1 MSNPP
6 QPTGFSISATAIR
19 RHIGTLML
27 TIAIFVMGAF
37 YISRLQVDLLPS
49 IVYPRIGVQVNIP
62 GITPEVAITEVT
74 KPLEESLAVTEGVN
88 QLFSRTR
95 EGQVRVDLFFE
106 AGSDVN
112 QALNDTVAS
121 FNRGRSRLPEDIE
134 DARIFKFDPSQ
145 FPIYEFALTS
155 PSLSLAQ
162 LRLFADEE
170 LGRELSIVP
179 GVAGVD
185 VVGGV
190 REEVQVN
197 LNLQRL
203 QSLGINVDDVLSAL
217 RDRNI
222 DISGGRL
229 RDGSVEPLTRAVGKF
244 QDAKEIANLSFTV
257 RSAATSAAITDGS
270 GTANRQV
277 YLRDFA
283 EVIDGTEEQ
292 RVFTALNGQP
302 AVRLLITKQPDAN
315 TIEVVDRVKEKI
327 DALKSSG
334 LIPSDAEVTATIDES
349 RLIRASVANVTSSG
363 VIGAG
368 LAAIAVFL
376 FLGSL
381 RQTLIIT
388 LAIPLASLAAV
399 ICMGIFG
406 FSLNLFSLG
415 GLALGV
421 GIVVDNSI
429 VMLENITIG
438 IEKLKKQHKLAK
450 LTNRDDQGDQQY
462 GEEYGDHQSNPD
474 NQRPLTANDVI
485 LQSQNS
491 STEVESALIA
501 STSTNL
507 VVIFPFLL
515 LGGFLALLFNQL
527 ILTISFAVVAS
538 IAVAVTVV
546 PMMASRLLAIPWS
559 SNLNQT
565 WFMLEFERR
574 FAAATLSY
582 AGLLARIVQYRLLVI
597 VAMFTVLGGGGALM
611 AAQLPQEIIPQVR
624 TGDVSVNAQFPPGTT
639 LAQNIEVMEM
649 IDEILLKQPET
660 AYSFT
665 TLGGGSFGSNVTANP
680 LRSGSTITLK
690 PNADLTGFVSRVNRE
705 IARLNLAGVRVRVN
719 PGQVRGIIV
728 NNSPVP
734 RTDIDVVLQGSNPE
748 VLAQAGAEVLSALE
762 KNVKGAN
769 FRPDVDD
776 RQPEVQII
784 PDWERVQALGLS
796 TQSIGSTLQAAI
808 TGSVPTQLQRG
819 DRLIDV
825 RVQID
830 PTQRQNAS
838 QLQQVPLFVSN
849 NRPIRLADVATLKEG
864 RAPGEIQRIN
874 QRQVFL
880 LLGSIERGAS
890 LSDALK
896 QTETTIASLSLPEG
910 VAVLPSSAKEA
921 NENLS
926 KSFGVLG
933 VLAAFLVFVVM
944 AVQYNSL
951 LDPLVIMLTIPLAL
965 AGGIVGLFVTKQSI
979 NVMVVIGV
987 ILLIGIVVNNAIV
1000 LVELANQVREE
1011 QKCSRLQ
1018 AILQAAPTRL
1028 RPILMTTITTVVGAF
1043 PLALGMGDGGE
1054 FLQPLGIVIFS
1065 GLALATLLTLF
1076 LIPCSYVLIHE
1087 LNWTNIGKRFGLK
1100 SSKANKAKAQG
1111 SRK

>member
-1 MSNPP
+1 MNAPNSPIPKPP
-6 QPTGFSISATAIR
+6 GFSVSSIAIR

-27 TIAIFVMGAF
+27 TLAIFVMGAF

-74 KPLEESLAVTEGVN
+74 KPLEEALALTEGVN

-95 EGQVRVDLFFE
+95 EGQVRVDLFFQ

-121 FNRGRSRLPEDIE
+121 FNRGRSQLPDNIE

-155 PSLSLAQ
+155 PSRSLSD

-170 LGRELSIVP
+170 LSRELSIVP

-190 REEVQVN
+190 REEIQVN
-197 LNLQRL
+197 LDLQRL
-203 QSLGINVDDVLSAL
+203 QSVGVNISDVLSAL
-217 RDRNI
+217 RDRNV
-222 DISGGRL
+222 DVSGGRL
-229 RDGSVEPLTRAVGKF
+229 RDGAVEPLTRAIGKF
-244 QDAKEIANLSFTV
+244 SNVKELEGLSFIARSSNTSSSNSSNSSSNTNTATV
-257 RSAATSAAITDGS
+257 PK
-270 GTANRQV
+270 QV

-283 EVIDGTEEQ
+283 DIIDGAEEQ
-292 RVFTALNGQP
+292 RIFTTLNGQE
-302 AVRLLITKQPDAN
+302 AVRLLVTKQPDAN
-315 TIEVVDRVKEKI
+315 TIEVIDRVKAKI
-327 DALKSSG
+327 QTLQSSG
-334 LIPSDAEVTATIDES
+334 LIPNDAELTATLDES
-349 RLIRASVANVTSSG
+349 KLIRASVANVTSSG
-363 VIGAG
+363 IFGAG

-388 LAIPLASLAAV
+388 LAIPLATLAAI

-438 IEKLKKQHKLAK
+438 IEKIRKRKG
-450 LTNRDDQGDQQY
+450 DDPNFN
-462 GEEYGDHQSNPD
+462 EIIN
-474 NQRPLTANDVI
+474 
-485 LQSQNS
+485 QSQAS
-491 STEVESALIA
+491 STEIESALIA

-515 LGGFLALLFNQL
+515 LGGFLSLLFNQL
-527 ILTISFAVVAS
+527 ILTISFAVLAS
-538 IAVAVTVV
+538 IAIAVTVV
-546 PMMASRLLAIPWS
+546 PMLASRLLAIPWS
-559 SNLNQT
+559 SRLNET
-565 WFMLEFERR
+565 RFMRGFERR
-574 FAAATLSY
+574 FSAATLRY
-582 AGLLARIVQYRLLVI
+582 AGFLARIVQYRLLVVI
-597 VAMFTVLGGGGALM
+597 GLFVLLGGTGFLM
-611 AAQLPQEIIPQVR
+611 GRQLPQEIIPQVK
-624 TGDVSVNAQFPPGTT
+624 TGDVNLNAQFPASTT
-639 LAQNIEVMEM
+639 LAENQKVMKLV
-649 IDEILLKQPET
+649 DEILIKQPET
-660 AYSFT
+660 AYAFT
-665 TLGGGSFGSNVTANP
+665 TVGGGSFGNNVTSNP

-690 PNADLTGFVSRVNRE
+690 PNADLVGFVSRVNQE
-705 IARLNLAGVRVRVN
+705 IGRLNLAGVRIRVN

-734 RTDIDVVLQGSNPE
+734 RTDIDVVLQGSSPE
-748 VLAQAGAEVLSALE
+748 LLAQAGTDVLSALE
-762 KNVKGAN
+762 KSVKGAN
-769 FRPDVDD
+769 FRPDTDA

-784 PDWERVQALGLS
+784 PDWERLQALGLS
-796 TQSIGSTLQAAI
+796 TQAIGSTLQTAI

-825 RVQID
+825 RVQLD
-830 PTQRQNAS
+830 PTLRKNAS

-849 NRPIRLADVATLKEG
+849 NRPVRLADVSKIQEG

-874 QRQVFL
+874 QRQVYL
-880 LLGSIERGAS
+880 LLGSLERGAS

-896 QTETTIASLSLPEG
+896 QTEQAIASIDLPDG
-910 VAVLPSSAKEA
+910 VTVLPSTAKEA
-921 NENLS
+921 NDNLAGA
-926 KSFGVLG
+926 FGVLG
-933 VLAAFLVFVVM
+933 VLASFLVFVVM

-965 AGGIVGLFVTKQSI
+965 AGGIVGLYVTNSSI

-1000 LVELANQVREE
+1000 LVELANQLREE
-1011 QKCSRLQ
+1011 QKCSRIQ
-1018 AILQAAPTRL
+1018 AMLQAAPTRL

-1043 PLALGMGDGGE
+1043 PLALGSGDGGE

-1065 GLALATLLTLF
+1065 GLALATILTLF

-1087 LNWTNIGKRFGLK
+1087 LSW
-1100 SSKANKAKAQG
+1100 AKV
-1111 SRK
+1111 RKLVPAKLR

>member
-1 MSNPP
+1 MSASDSPSP
-6 QPTGFSISATAIR
+6 KPTGFSISATAIR

-37 YISRLQVDLLPS
+37 YVTRLQVDLLPS

-145 FPIYEFALTS
+145 FPVYEFALTS
-155 PSLSLAQ
+155 PSLSLPE

-170 LGRELSIVP
+170 LARELSIVP
-179 GVAGVD
+179 GVAGID

-197 LNLQRL
+197 LDLQRL
-203 QSLGINVDDVLSAL
+203 QSVGVNVNDVLNAL

-229 RDGSVEPLTRAVGKF
+229 RDGSIEPLTRAIGKF
-244 QDAKEIANLSFTV
+244 RDVSELENLSFIV
-257 RSAATSAAITDGS
+257 RSGNASP
-270 GTANRQV
+270 TAQPQQV

-283 EVIDGTEEQ
+283 NIIDGTEEQ
-292 RVFTALNGQP
+292 RVFTTLNGQP
-302 AVRLLITKQPDAN
+302 AVRLLVTKQPDAN

-327 DALKSSG
+327 QALQTSG
-334 LIPSDAEVTATIDES
+334 LIPSDAELTATIDES

-363 VIGAG
+363 IIGAG

-381 RQTLIIT
+381 RQTLIIS
-388 LAIPLASLAAV
+388 LAIPLATLAAV

-438 IEKLKKQHKLAK
+438 LEKIRRRKG
-450 LTNRDDQGDQQY
+450 GDP
-462 GEEYGDHQSNPD
+462 EFAEIIN
-474 NQRPLTANDVI
+474 
-485 LQSQNS
+485 QSQVS
-491 STEVESALIA
+491 STEIESALIA

-515 LGGFLALLFNQL
+515 LGGFLSLLFNQL
-527 ILTISFAVVAS
+527 ILTISFSVLAS
-538 IAVAVTVV
+538 IAIAITVV
-546 PMMASRLLAIPWS
+546 PMLASRLLAIPWS
-559 SNLNQT
+559 SRLNET
-565 WFMLEFERR
+565 WFMRGFENR
-574 FAAATLSY
+574 FAAATLGYSRF
-582 AGLLARIVQYRLLVI
+582 LARIVHYRLLVVI
-597 VAMFTVLGGGGALM
+597 TIFAVLGGGGLVM
-611 AAQLPQEIIPQVR
+611 AQQLPQEIIPQVR
-624 TGDVSVNAQFPPGTT
+624 TGDASVNVQFPAGTT
-639 LAQNIEVMEM
+639 LAQNIRVMEM
-649 IDEILLKQPET
+649 VDEILRKQPET
-660 AYSFT
+660 AYSFAT
-665 TLGGGSFGSNVTANP
+665 IGGGSFGNNVTSNP

-690 PNADLTGFVSRVNRE
+690 PNTDIAAFVSRVNQE
-705 IARLNLAGVRVRVN
+705 IGKLNLAGVRVRVN

-734 RTDIDVVLQGSNPE
+734 RTDIDVVLQGTNPE
-748 VLAQAGAEVLSALE
+748 VLAQAGTEILSALE

-769 FRPDVDD
+769 FRPDTDA
-776 RQPEVQII
+776 RQPEVQIV
-784 PDWERVQALGLS
+784 PDWERLQALGLS
-796 TQSIGSTLQAAI
+796 TQSIGSTLQTAI

-825 RVQID
+825 RVQVD
-830 PTQRQNAS
+830 PALRQNSS

-849 NRPIRLADVATLKEG
+849 NRPVRLADVSTIREG
-864 RAPGEIQRIN
+864 LAPGEIQRIN
-874 QRQVFL
+874 QRQVYL

-890 LSDALK
+890 LSDAIR
-896 QTETTIASLSLPEG
+896 QTEETIAAIDLPEG
-910 VAVLPSSAKEA
+910 VTVLPSSAKEA

-926 KSFGVLG
+926 KSFGLLG

-965 AGGIVGLFVTKQSI
+965 AGGIVGLYVTGSSI

-1000 LVELANQVREE
+1000 LVELANQIREE
-1011 QKCSRLQ
+1011 QRCSRIQ
-1018 AILQAAPTRL
+1018 AMLQAAPTRL

-1043 PLALGMGDGGE
+1043 PLALGGGDGGE

-1076 LIPCSYVLIHE
+1076 LIPCSYVLLHE
-1087 LNWTNIGKRFGLK
+1087 FSWKKVSQLVPIKA
-1100 SSKANKAKAQG
+1100 SKT
-1111 SRK
+1111 

>member
-1 MSNPP
+1 MNAPNSPIP
-6 QPTGFSISATAIR
+6 KPTGFSISALAIR

-27 TIAIFVMGAF
+27 TLAIFVMGAF

-49 IVYPRIGVQVNIP
+49 IVYPRIGVQVNVP

-74 KPLEESLAVTEGVN
+74 KPLEEALALTEGVN

-95 EGQVRVDLFFE
+95 EGQVRVDLFFQ

-121 FNRGRSRLPEDIE
+121 FNRGRSQLPENIE

-155 PSLSLAQ
+155 PSRSLSD

-170 LGRELSIVP
+170 LSRELSIVP

-190 REEVQVN
+190 KEEIQVN
-197 LNLQRL
+197 LDLQRL
-203 QSLGINVDDVLSAL
+203 QSIGVNISDVLNAL
-217 RDRNI
+217 RDRNV
-222 DISGGRL
+222 DVSGGRL
-229 RDGSVEPLTRAVGKF
+229 RDGSVERLTRAIGKF
-244 QDAKEIANLSFTV
+244 SNVKELEGLSFIA
-257 RSAATSAAITDGS
+257 RSSNTNSNSSSNTASNSSSNTAI
-270 GTANRQV
+270 APKQV

-283 EVIDGTEEQ
+283 EIIDGSEEQ
-292 RVFTALNGQP
+292 RIFTTLNGQE
-302 AVRLLITKQPDAN
+302 AVRLVVTKQPDAN
-315 TIEVVDRVKEKI
+315 TIEVIDRLKAKI
-327 DALKSSG
+327 ETLKSSG
-334 LIPSDAEVTATIDES
+334 LIPNDAELTATLDES
-349 RLIRASVANVTSSG
+349 KLIKASVANVTSSG
-363 VIGAG
+363 IFGAG

-381 RQTLIIT
+381 RQTLIIS
-388 LAIPLASLAAV
+388 LAIPLATLAAI

-438 IEKLKKQHKLAK
+438 VDKIRKRKG
-450 LTNRDDQGDQQY
+450 DD
-462 GEEYGDHQSNPD
+462 PD
-474 NQRPLTANDVI
+474 FNEIIN
-485 LQSQNS
+485 QSQAS
-491 STEVESALIA
+491 STEIESALIA

-515 LGGFLALLFNQL
+515 LGGFLSLLFNQL
-527 ILTISFAVVAS
+527 ILTISFAVLAS
-538 IAVAVTVV
+538 IAIAVTVV
-546 PMMASRLLAIPWS
+546 PMMASRLLAIRWS
-559 SNLNQT
+559 SRLNET
-565 WFMLEFERR
+565 RFMRGFERR
-574 FAAATLSY
+574 FAAATLRY
-582 AGLLARIVQYRLLVI
+582 AGFLTRIVRYRLFVVI
-597 VAMFTVLGGGGALM
+597 GLFVVLGGSGFLM
-611 AAQLPQEIIPQVR
+611 ARQLPQEIIPQVK
-624 TGDVSVNAQFPPGTT
+624 TGDVSLNAQFPASTT
-639 LAQNIEVMEM
+639 LAENQKIMKIV
-649 IDEILLKQPET
+649 DEILIKQPET
-660 AYSFT
+660 DYAFT
-665 TLGGGSFGSNVTANP
+665 TIGGGSFGNNVTSNP

-690 PNADLTGFVSRVNRE
+690 PNADLAGFVSRVNQE
-705 IARLNLAGVRVRVN
+705 IGGLNLAGVRIRVN

-734 RTDIDVVLQGSNPE
+734 RTDIDVILQGSNPE
-748 VLAQAGAEVLSALE
+748 LLAQAGAEILSALE
-762 KNVKGAN
+762 KSVKGAN
-769 FRPDVDD
+769 FRPDIDA
-776 RQPEVQII
+776 RQPEIQIV
-784 PDWERVQALGLS
+784 PDWERLQALGLS
-796 TQSIGSTLQAAI
+796 TQAIGSTLQTAI

-819 DRLIDV
+819 DRLVDV
-825 RVQID
+825 RVQLD
-830 PTQRQNAS
+830 PSLRKNAS

-849 NRPIRLADVATLKEG
+849 NRPVRLADVSTIQEG

-874 QRQVFL
+874 QRQVYL
-880 LLGSIERGAS
+880 VLGSLERGAS

-896 QTETTIASLSLPEG
+896 QTEQAIASIKLPDG
-910 VAVLPSSAKEA
+910 VTVLPSSAKEA
-921 NENLS
+921 NDNLAGA
-926 KSFGVLG
+926 FGTLG
-933 VLAAFLVFVVM
+933 LLASFLVFVVM

-965 AGGIVGLFVTKQSI
+965 AGGIVGLYVTNSSI

-1000 LVELANQVREE
+1000 LVELANQLREE
-1011 QKCSRLQ
+1011 QQCSRIK
-1018 AILQAAPTRL
+1018 AMLQAAPTRL

-1043 PLALGMGDGGE
+1043 PLALGSGDGGE

-1065 GLALATLLTLF
+1065 GLALATILTLF

-1087 LNWTNIGKRFGLK
+1087 FSWAKVRKLVPVKV
-1100 SSKANKAKAQG
+1100 SSKN
-1111 SRK
+1111 

>member
-1 MSNPP
+1 MSNQNSSSPK
-6 QPTGFSISATAIR
+6 PTGFSISATAIR

-37 YISRLQVDLLPS
+37 YIGRLQVDLLPS
-49 IVYPRIGVQVNIP
+49 IVYPRIGVQIDVP
-62 GITPEVAITEVT
+62 GVSPEVAITEVT
-74 KPLEESLAVTEGVN
+74 KPLEESLALTEGVN

-106 AGSDVN
+106 AGSDVD
-112 QALNDTVAS
+112 QALNDAVAS
-121 FNRGRSRLPEDIE
+121 FNRGRSRLPDVVENE
-134 DARIFKFDPSQ
+134 RIFKFDPSQ

-155 PSLSLAQ
+155 PSLSLPE

-170 LGRELSIVP
+170 LGRELAIVP

-197 LNLQRL
+197 LDLPRL
-203 QSLGINVDDVLSAL
+203 QSAGVSVNEVLNAL

-229 RDGSVEPLTRAVGKF
+229 RNGTVEPLTRAIGKF
-244 QDAKEIANLSFTV
+244 KNAQELENLSFV
-257 RSAATSAAITDGS
+257 VGNPSATTPS
-270 GTANRQV
+270 RQV

-283 EVIDGTEEQ
+283 EIIDSTEEQ
-292 RVFTALNGQP
+292 RVFTTLNGQE

-327 DALKSSG
+327 ATLQENG

-349 RLIRASVANVTSSG
+349 RLIRASVANVAWSG
-363 VIGAG
+363 IIGSG

-381 RQTLIIT
+381 RQTLIIS
-388 LAIPLASLAAV
+388 LAIPLATLAAV

-438 IEKLKKQHKLAK
+438 IAK
-450 LTNRDDQGDQQY
+450 IRKRNAGEAGFDDII
-462 GEEYGDHQSNPD
+462 N
-474 NQRPLTANDVI
+474 
-485 LQSQNS
+485 QSQAS
-491 STEVESALIA
+491 SAEIESALIA

-515 LGGFLALLFNQL
+515 LGGFLSLLFNQL
-527 ILTISFAVVAS
+527 ILTISFAVLAS
-538 IAVAVTVV
+538 IVIAVTVV

-559 SNLNQT
+559 SRLNES
-565 WFMLEFERR
+565 WFMVGFERR
-574 FAAATLSY
+574 FAAATLGY
-582 AGLLARIVQYRLLVI
+582 AGFLARIVHYRLLVI
-597 VAMFTVLGGGGALM
+597 IALFAILGGGGFLM
-611 AAQLPQEIIPQVR
+611 ARQLPQEIIPQVK
-624 TGDVSVNAQFPPGTT
+624 TGDVNVNAQFPAGTT
-639 LAQNIEVMEM
+639 LAENIKVMALV
-649 IDEILLKQPET
+649 DEILIKQPET
-660 AYSFT
+660 AYSFAT
-665 TLGGGSFGSNVTANP
+665 IGGGSFGNNVTSNP
-680 LRSGSTITLK
+680 LRSGSTVTLK

-705 IARLNLAGVRVRVN
+705 IAKLNLAGVRVRVN

-734 RTDIDVVLQGSNPE
+734 RTDIDVVLQGNNPD
-748 VLAQAGAEVLSALE
+748 LLTQAGTEILSALE
-762 KNVKGAN
+762 KSVKGAT
-769 FRPDVDD
+769 FRPDTDA
-776 RQPEVQII
+776 RQPEIQII
-784 PDWERVQALGLS
+784 PDWERLQALGLS
-796 TQSIGSTLQAAI
+796 TQAIGSTLQTAI

-819 DRLIDV
+819 DRLVDV
-825 RVQID
+825 RVQLD
-830 PTQRQNAS
+830 PALRQNSS

-849 NRPIRLADVATLKEG
+849 NRPVRLADVATLSEG

-874 QRQVFL
+874 QRQVYL
-880 LLGSIERGAS
+880 LLGSVERGAS

-896 QTETTIASLSLPEG
+896 QTEQAIAEVDLPDGVTI
-910 VAVLPSSAKEA
+910 LPSSAKAA
-921 NENLS
+921 NDNLS
-926 KSFGVLG
+926 GAFGTLG
-933 VLAAFLVFVVM
+933 LLASFLVFVVM

-965 AGGIVGLFVTKQSI
+965 AGGVVGLYVTNSSI

-1000 LVELANQVREE
+1000 LVELANQLREE
-1011 QKCSRLQ
+1011 QKCSRIQ
-1018 AILQAAPTRL
+1018 AMLQAAPTRL

-1043 PLALGMGDGGE
+1043 PLALGGGDGGE

-1065 GLALATLLTLF
+1065 GLALATILTLF

-1087 LNWTNIGKRFGLK
+1087 LSWAKVSKLVPLK
-1100 SSKANKAKAQG
+1100 ASSRN
-1111 SRK
+1111 

>member
-1 MSNPP
+1 MSDPNSPIP
-6 QPTGFSISATAIR
+6 KPTGFSISAIAIR

-27 TIAIFVMGAF
+27 TLAIFVMGAF

-74 KPLEESLAVTEGVN
+74 KPLEEALALTEGVN

-95 EGQVRVDLFFE
+95 EGQVRVDLFFQ

-121 FNRGRSRLPEDIE
+121 FNRGRSQLPNNIE

-155 PSLSLAQ
+155 PSRSLSD

-170 LGRELSIVP
+170 LARELAIVP

-190 REEVQVN
+190 REEIQVN
-197 LNLQRL
+197 LDLQRL
-203 QSLGINVDDVLSAL
+203 QSAGVNISDVLNTL
-217 RDRNI
+217 RDRNV
-222 DISGGRL
+222 DVSGGRL
-229 RDGSVEPLTRAVGKF
+229 RDGSIEPLTRAIGKF
-244 QDAKEIANLSFTV
+244 SNVKELAGLSFIV
-257 RSAATSAAITDGS
+257 RNPSTSS
-270 GTANRQV
+270 NPVTAPKQV

-283 EVIDGTEEQ
+283 DIIDGTEEQ
-292 RVFTALNGQP
+292 RVFTTLNGQE
-302 AVRLLITKQPDAN
+302 AVRLLVTKQPDAN
-315 TIEVVDRVKEKI
+315 TVEVIDRVKAKI
-327 DALKSSG
+327 ETLQSSG
-334 LIPSDAEVTATIDES
+334 LIPDDAELTATLDES
-349 RLIRASVANVTSSG
+349 KLIRASVANVTSSG
-363 VIGAG
+363 LVGSG

-381 RQTLIIT
+381 RQTLIIS
-388 LAIPLASLAAV
+388 LAIPLATLAAI

-438 IEKLKKQHKLAK
+438 IEKIRKQKGS
-450 LTNRDDQGDQQY
+450 D
-462 GEEYGDHQSNPD
+462 PD
-474 NQRPLTANDVI
+474 FNEIID
-485 LQSQNS
+485 QSQAS
-491 STEVESALIA
+491 STEIESALIA

-515 LGGFLALLFNQL
+515 LGGFLSLLFNQL
-527 ILTISFAVVAS
+527 ILTISFAVGAS
-538 IAVAVTVV
+538 IAIAVTVV

-559 SNLNQT
+559 SRLNET
-565 WFMLEFERR
+565 WFMRGFERR
-574 FAAATLSY
+574 FVAATLGY
-582 AGLLARIVQYRLLVI
+582 AGFLARIVQYRLLVVI
-597 VAMFTVLGGGGALM
+597 GLFVFLGGGGFLM
-611 AAQLPQEIIPQVR
+611 ARQLPQEIIPQVK
-624 TGDVSVNAQFPPGTT
+624 TGDVSLSAQFPAGTT
-639 LAQNIEVMEM
+639 LAENQKVMKLV
-649 IDEILLKQPET
+649 DEILIKQPET
-660 AYSFT
+660 AYSFAT
-665 TLGGGSFGSNVTANP
+665 VGGGSFGSNVTANP

-690 PNADLTGFVSRVNRE
+690 PNADLAGFVSRVNRE
-705 IARLNLAGVRVRVN
+705 IGRLNLAGVRIRVN

-748 VLAQAGAEVLSALE
+748 VLAQAGTEVLSALE
-762 KNVKGAN
+762 KSVKGAN
-769 FRPDVDD
+769 FRPDTDA
-776 RQPEVQII
+776 RQPELQIV
-784 PDWERVQALGLS
+784 PDWERLQALGLS
-796 TQSIGSTLQAAI
+796 TQAIGSTLQTAI

-825 RVQID
+825 RVQLD
-830 PTQRQNAS
+830 PTLRKNAS

-849 NRPIRLADVATLKEG
+849 NRPVRLADVSKIREG
-864 RAPGEIQRIN
+864 RAPSEIQRIN
-874 QRQVFL
+874 QRQVYL
-880 LLGSIERGAS
+880 LLGSLERGAS

-896 QTETTIASLSLPEG
+896 QTQQAIASIDLPDG
-910 VAVLPSSAKEA
+910 VTVLPSSAKEA

-926 KSFGVLG
+926 GAFGTLG
-933 VLAAFLVFVVM
+933 LLASFLVFVVM

-965 AGGIVGLFVTKQSI
+965 AGGIVGLYVTNSSI

-1000 LVELANQVREE
+1000 LVELANQLRDE
-1011 QKCSRLQ
+1011 QKCSRMQ
-1018 AILQAAPTRL
+1018 AMLQAAPTRL

-1043 PLALGMGDGGE
+1043 PLALGGGDGGE

-1065 GLALATLLTLF
+1065 GLALATVLTLF
-1076 LIPCSYVLIHE
+1076 LIPCSYVLMHE
-1087 LNWTNIGKRFGLK
+1087 FSWAKVRKLVPVKV
-1100 SSKANKAKAQG
+1100 SSK
-1111 SRK
+1111 S

>member
-1 MSNPP
+1 MSDPNSPIP
-6 QPTGFSISATAIR
+6 KPTGFSISAIAIR

-27 TIAIFVMGAF
+27 TLAIFVMGAF

-74 KPLEESLAVTEGVN
+74 KPLEEALALTEGVN

-95 EGQVRVDLFFE
+95 EGQVRVDLFFQ

-121 FNRGRSRLPEDIE
+121 FNRGRSQLPNNIE

-155 PSLSLAQ
+155 PSRSLSD

-170 LGRELSIVP
+170 LARELAIVP

-190 REEVQVN
+190 REEIQVN
-197 LNLQRL
+197 LDLQRL
-203 QSLGINVDDVLSAL
+203 QSAGVNISDVLNTL

-222 DISGGRL
+222 DVSGGRL
-229 RDGSVEPLTRAVGKF
+229 RDGSIEPLTRAIGKF
-244 QDAKEIANLSFTV
+244 SNVKELAGLSFIV
-257 RSAATSAAITDGS
+257 RSPSTSSNPVT
-270 GTANRQV
+270 TPKQV

-283 EVIDGTEEQ
+283 DIIDGTEEQ
-292 RVFTALNGQP
+292 RVFTTLNGQE
-302 AVRLLITKQPDAN
+302 AVRLLVTKQPDAN
-315 TIEVVDRVKEKI
+315 TVEVIDRVKAKI
-327 DALKSSG
+327 ETLQSSG
-334 LIPSDAEVTATIDES
+334 LIPDDAELTATLDES
-349 RLIRASVANVTSSG
+349 KLIRASVANVTSSG
-363 VIGAG
+363 LVGSG

-381 RQTLIIT
+381 RQTLIIS
-388 LAIPLASLAAV
+388 LAIPLATLAAI

-438 IEKLKKQHKLAK
+438 IEKIRKQKGS
-450 LTNRDDQGDQQY
+450 D
-462 GEEYGDHQSNPD
+462 PD
-474 NQRPLTANDVI
+474 FNEIID
-485 LQSQNS
+485 QSQAS
-491 STEVESALIA
+491 STEIESALIA

-515 LGGFLALLFNQL
+515 LGGFLSLLFNQL
-527 ILTISFAVVAS
+527 ILTISFAVGAS
-538 IAVAVTVV
+538 IAIAVTVV

-559 SNLNQT
+559 SRLNET
-565 WFMLEFERR
+565 WFMRGFERR
-574 FAAATLSY
+574 FVAATLGY
-582 AGLLARIVQYRLLVI
+582 AGFLARIVQYRLLVVI
-597 VAMFTVLGGGGALM
+597 GLFVFLGGGGFLM
-611 AAQLPQEIIPQVR
+611 ARQLPQEIIPQVK
-624 TGDVSVNAQFPPGTT
+624 TGDVSLSAQFPAGTT
-639 LAQNIEVMEM
+639 LAENQKVMKLV
-649 IDEILLKQPET
+649 DEILIKQPET
-660 AYSFT
+660 AYSFAT
-665 TLGGGSFGSNVTANP
+665 VGGGSFGSNVTANP

-690 PNADLTGFVSRVNRE
+690 PNADLAGFVSRVNRE
-705 IARLNLAGVRVRVN
+705 IGRLNLAGVRIRVN

-748 VLAQAGAEVLSALE
+748 VLAQAGTEVLSALE
-762 KNVKGAN
+762 KSVKGAN
-769 FRPDVDD
+769 FRPDTDA
-776 RQPEVQII
+776 RQPELQIV
-784 PDWERVQALGLS
+784 PDWERLQALGLS
-796 TQSIGSTLQAAI
+796 TQAIGSTLQTAI

-825 RVQID
+825 RVQLD
-830 PTQRQNAS
+830 PTLRKNAS

-849 NRPIRLADVATLKEG
+849 NRPVRLADVSKIREG
-864 RAPGEIQRIN
+864 RAPSEIQRIN
-874 QRQVFL
+874 QRQVYL
-880 LLGSIERGAS
+880 LLGSLERGAS

-896 QTETTIASLSLPEG
+896 QTQQAIASIDLPDG
-910 VAVLPSSAKEA
+910 VTVLPSSAKEA

-926 KSFGVLG
+926 GAFGTLG
-933 VLAAFLVFVVM
+933 LLASFLVFVVM

-965 AGGIVGLFVTKQSI
+965 AGGIVGLYVTNSSI

-1000 LVELANQVREE
+1000 LVELANQLRDE
-1011 QKCSRLQ
+1011 QKCSRMQ
-1018 AILQAAPTRL
+1018 AMLQAAPTRL

-1043 PLALGMGDGGE
+1043 PLALGGGDGGE

-1065 GLALATLLTLF
+1065 GLALATVLTLF
-1076 LIPCSYVLIHE
+1076 LIPCSYVLMHE
-1087 LNWTNIGKRFGLK
+1087 FSWAKVRKLVPVKV
-1100 SSKANKAKAQG
+1100 SSK
-1111 SRK
+1111 S

>member
-1 MSNPP
+1 MNAPNSPIP
-6 QPTGFSISATAIR
+6 KPTGFSISALAIR

-27 TIAIFVMGAF
+27 TLAIFVMGAF

-49 IVYPRIGVQVNIP
+49 IVYPRIGVQVNVP

-74 KPLEESLAVTEGVN
+74 KPLEEALALTEGVN

-95 EGQVRVDLFFE
+95 EGQVRVDLFFQ

-121 FNRGRSRLPEDIE
+121 FNRGRSQLPENIE

-155 PSLSLAQ
+155 PSRSLSD

-170 LGRELSIVP
+170 LSRELSIVP

-190 REEVQVN
+190 REEIQVN
-197 LNLQRL
+197 LDLQRL
-203 QSLGINVDDVLSAL
+203 QSIGVNISDVLNAL
-217 RDRNI
+217 RDRNV
-222 DISGGRL
+222 DVSGGRL
-229 RDGSVEPLTRAVGKF
+229 RDGSVEPLTRAIGKF
-244 QDAKEIANLSFTV
+244 SNVKELEGLSFIA
-257 RSAATSAAITDGS
+257 RSSNTSSNSSSNGTSNTAI
-270 GTANRQV
+270 APKQV

-283 EVIDGTEEQ
+283 EIIDGSEEQ
-292 RVFTALNGQP
+292 RIFTTLNGQE
-302 AVRLLITKQPDAN
+302 AVRLVVTKQPDAN
-315 TIEVVDRVKEKI
+315 TIEVIDRLKAKI
-327 DALKSSG
+327 ETLKSSG
-334 LIPSDAEVTATIDES
+334 LIPNDAELTATLDES
-349 RLIRASVANVTSSG
+349 KLIKASVANVTSSG
-363 VIGAG
+363 IFGAG

-381 RQTLIIT
+381 RQTLIIS
-388 LAIPLASLAAV
+388 LAIPLATLAAI

-438 IEKLKKQHKLAK
+438 VDKIRKRKG
-450 LTNRDDQGDQQY
+450 DD
-462 GEEYGDHQSNPD
+462 PD
-474 NQRPLTANDVI
+474 FNEIIN
-485 LQSQNS
+485 QSQAS
-491 STEVESALIA
+491 STEIESALIA

-515 LGGFLALLFNQL
+515 LGGFLSLLFNQL
-527 ILTISFAVVAS
+527 ILTISFAVLAS
-538 IAVAVTVV
+538 IAIAVTVV
-546 PMMASRLLAIPWS
+546 PMMASRLLAIRWS
-559 SNLNQT
+559 SRLNET
-565 WFMLEFERR
+565 RFMRGFERR
-574 FAAATLSY
+574 FAAATLRY
-582 AGLLARIVQYRLLVI
+582 AGFLTRIVRYRLLVVI
-597 VAMFTVLGGGGALM
+597 GLFVVLGGSGFLM
-611 AAQLPQEIIPQVR
+611 ARQLPQEIIPQVK
-624 TGDVSVNAQFPPGTT
+624 TGDVSLNAQFPASTT
-639 LAQNIEVMEM
+639 LAENQKIMKIV
-649 IDEILLKQPET
+649 DEILIKQPET
-660 AYSFT
+660 DYAFT
-665 TLGGGSFGSNVTANP
+665 TIGGGSFGNNISSNP

-690 PNADLTGFVSRVNRE
+690 PNADLAGFVSRVNQE
-705 IARLNLAGVRVRVN
+705 IGGLNLAGVRIRVN

-748 VLAQAGAEVLSALE
+748 LLAQAGAEILSALE
-762 KNVKGAN
+762 KSVKGAN
-769 FRPDVDD
+769 FRPDIDA
-776 RQPEVQII
+776 RQPEIQIV
-784 PDWERVQALGLS
+784 PDWERLQALGLS
-796 TQSIGSTLQAAI
+796 TQAIGSTLQTAI

-819 DRLIDV
+819 DRLVDV
-825 RVQID
+825 RVQLD
-830 PTQRQNAS
+830 PSLRKNAT

-849 NRPIRLADVATLKEG
+849 NRPVRLADVSTIQEG

-874 QRQVFL
+874 QRQVYL
-880 LLGSIERGAS
+880 VLGSLERGAS

-896 QTETTIASLSLPEG
+896 QTEQAIASIKLPDG
-910 VAVLPSSAKEA
+910 VTVLPSSAKEA
-921 NENLS
+921 NDNLAGA
-926 KSFGVLG
+926 FGTLG
-933 VLAAFLVFVVM
+933 LLASFLVFVVM

-965 AGGIVGLFVTKQSI
+965 AGGIVGLYVTNSSI

-1000 LVELANQVREE
+1000 LVELANQLREE
-1011 QKCSRLQ
+1011 QQCSRIK
-1018 AILQAAPTRL
+1018 AMLQAAPTRL

-1043 PLALGMGDGGE
+1043 PLALGSGDGGE

-1065 GLALATLLTLF
+1065 GLALATILTLF

-1087 LNWTNIGKRFGLK
+1087 FSWAKVRKLVPVKV
-1100 SSKANKAKAQG
+1100 SSKN
-1111 SRK
+1111 